1 MAINCT
7 QSCELLP
14 PLGLSESCVKK
25 PRKGGISR
33 FIVATCLVPD
43 LSTLTSEEICNLIVE
58 NKIIVS
64 PEIMGQKPAASTQS
78 KRYSSCK
85 PEEISNYEQSVTFQS
100 YLLDEEYK
108 DFDFYNDLIQNYNR
122 YQFGYLTCDGMFVG
136 FIPDAVFMASYIQ
149 EDTSQGNSY
158 WEGSLKWNTGSTGE
172 IKPVLIPDFLSNLL
186 TKCGVVEGTCGQIRT
201 DWSQGIQISVNQV
214 DGAQTFQL
222 PVYNYTGAV
231 VTGVTIANTTVN
243 GWLTGFDAGAYG
255 VIDFTLTVPI
265 GTAAGQIFQT
275 TISIVTDC
283 AGTLTIPLFVTLES
297 NEASN
302 FVLIDS
308 GLFLTSGEFVTKE
321 VVADGSD
328 TFIGIEVVRTACT
341 AELTIIPQSI
351 QRVAGS
357 GLIAPAVSF
366 TDLDSPDVQSTVFIN
381 LTGIFDLG
389 TWEYTYLISGCGS
402 QYLIKF
408 YVKVI

>member
-201 DWSQGIQISVNQV
+201 DWSNGIEVSVNQV
-214 DGAQTFQL
+214 DGAQTFQI

-243 GWLTGFDAGAYG
+243 GWLTSFDAGAYG
-255 VIDFTLTVPI
+255 VVDVTLTVPI
-265 GTAAGQIFQT
+265 AVAAGT
-275 TISIVTDC
+275 TIATTLTITTDC
-283 AGTLTIPLFVTLES
+283 AGSLTVPLLLTVES

-308 GLFLTSGEFVTKE
+308 GLFSTGGELTTTELAIGDTNSFV
-321 VVADGSD
+321 A
-328 TFIGIEVVRTACT
+328 IEIIRTACT
-341 AELTIIPQSI
+341 AELTLINQSI
-351 QRVAGS
+351 LRVAGS
-357 GLIAPAVSF
+357 GLVAPSVNF
-366 TDLDSPDVQSTVFIN
+366 TDLDSPAVQSTVTIDN
-381 LTGIFDLG
+381 SNVTEKG
-389 TWEYTYLISGCGS
+389 TWEYIYSIGGCGS
-402 QYLIKF
+402 QYQIKF